1 MKSNAVRIESLVDE
15 SKEENFVLLSEY
27 QAGLLSVNIAS
38 TLQVL
43 GIKISSEMNAR
54 VDSKVK
60 RIVVYIMY

>member
-15 SKEENFVLLSEY
+15 SKEENFVLLSEH

-60 RIVVYIMY
+60 RIAVYIMY